1 MPLQNSALRITLIL
15 IKGMDRSELLESAE
29 IKEVLFVF
37 CSTIIFIF
45 NSQGEEMRTYPLAQ
59 EEVDKS

>member
-1 MPLQNSALRITLIL
+1 MS
-15 IKGMDRSELLESAE
+15 ESAE

-45 NSQGEEMRTYPLAQ
+45 NLQGEKMRTYPLAQ
-59 EEVDKS
+59 EEVDES